1 MFCPNCGKEQV
12 GNPKFCSSCGTKL
25 VQESVIESDIEPE
38 IKPSVEPRINQG
50 IPPKS
55 SSAALKWGAG
65 LLLALAV
72 YMLVIGILMVVAF
85 LMGSTPGISLIG
97 NFLWFTLTL
106 IAGINALRKKHW
118 GYVRGV
124 AIWLIIIMII
134 NLILSF
140 VMGEEAM
147 MYPAEAIVVLLIV
160 IVCNILISKAKADFS

>member
-1 MFCPNCGKEQV
+1 MFCPNCGEEQID
-12 GNPKFCSSCGTKL
+12 NPRFCRSCGTKL
-25 VQESVIESDIEPE
+25 VQESVVQSDTKLEIEPSV
-38 IKPSVEPRINQG
+38 KPGINQG
-50 IPPKS
+50 IQPKS

-65 LLLALAV
+65 LLLALAI
-72 YMLVIGILMVVAF
+72 YMLVIGMIMVVAF
-85 LMGSTPGISLIG
+85 LMGATLGISLIG

-124 AIWLIIIMII
+124 AILLIIIMII